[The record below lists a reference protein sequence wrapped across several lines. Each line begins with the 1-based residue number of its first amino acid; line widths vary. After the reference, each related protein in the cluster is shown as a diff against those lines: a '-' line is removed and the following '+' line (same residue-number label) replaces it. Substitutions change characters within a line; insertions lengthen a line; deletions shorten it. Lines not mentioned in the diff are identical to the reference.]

1 MELYLMFTIC
11 SRRRLKEF
19 LDFYKEN
26 KIEIGNISYGKG
38 TAAFEILDYLGLED
52 DEKTIHTTIVT
63 DNSWLKLKKGLEK
76 EIRID
81 VPGVGICFTVPL
93 SSFGGKRELC
103 YLLDGQEFDKG
114 EEKIMEKTKYELI
127 VAISNYGYNTQVI
140 NAAKL
145 AGARGGTLLHGKGI
159 GLKEAQRFL
168 GVSLVSEK
176 EIILIV
182 TSREDKNKIMSS
194 IMENVGIKSE
204 AGTVCF
210 SLPVDDV
217 AGFKLHDEKVG

>member
-19 LDFYKEN
+19 LNFYKEN
-26 KIEIGNISYGKG
+26 KIKIGNISYGKG
-38 TAAFEILDYLGLED
+38 TAAFEMLNYLGLEE
-52 DEKTIHTTIVT
+52 DEKTIHTTVIT
-63 DNSWLKLKKGLEK
+63 DNSWSKLKKGLEK

-103 YLLDGQEFDKG
+103 YLLDGQEFNKG
-114 EEKIMEKTKYELI
+114 EEETMEKTKYELI

-194 IMENVGIKSE
+194 IMENVGLKSE

>member
-19 LDFYKEN
+19 LNFYKEN
-26 KIEIGNISYGKG
+26 KIKIGNISYGKG
-38 TAAFEILDYLGLED
+38 TAAFEMLNYLGLEE
-52 DEKTIHTTIVT
+52 DEKTIHTTVIT
-63 DNSWLKLKKGLEK
+63 DNSWSKLKKGLEK

-103 YLLDGQEFDKG
+103 YLLDGQEFNKG
-114 EEKIMEKTKYELI
+114 EEKTMEKTKYELI

-194 IMENVGIKSE
+194 IMGNVGLKSE

>member
-19 LDFYKEN
+19 LNFYKEN
-26 KIEIGNISYGKG
+26 KIKIGNISYGKG
-38 TAAFEILDYLGLED
+38 TAAFEMLNYLGLEE
-52 DEKTIHTTIVT
+52 DEKTIHTTVIT
-63 DNSWLKLKKGLEK
+63 DNSWSKLKKGLEK

-103 YLLDGQEFDKG
+103 YLLDGQEFNKG
-114 EEKIMEKTKYELI
+114 EEKTMEKTKYELI

-194 IMENVGIKSE
+194 IMENVGIKSK
-204 AGTVCF
+204 AGTICF

>member
-11 SRRRLKEF
+11 SRRRLKDF

-26 KIEIGNISYGKG
+26 KIETGNISYGKG
-38 TAAFEILDYLGLED
+38 TAAFEILDYLGLEE
-52 DEKTIHTTIVT
+52 DEKTIHTTIIT
-63 DNSWLKLKKGLEK
+63 DNSWSKLKKGLEK
-76 EIRID
+76 ELRID

-93 SSFGGKRELC
+93 SSFGGKRELS
-103 YLLDGQEFDKG
+103 YLLDGQEFNTG
-114 EEKIMEKTKYELI
+114 EKIMEKTKYELI
-127 VAISNYGYNTQVI
+127 VAISNYGYNNQVV

-182 TSREDKNKIMSS
+182 TSREDKNKI
-194 IMENVGIKSE
+194 IIQ
-204 AGTVCF
+204 
-210 SLPVDDV
+210 
-217 AGFKLHDEKVG
+217 KLNNRN

>member
-1 MELYLMFTIC
+1 M
-11 SRRRLKEF
+11 
-19 LDFYKEN
+19 
-26 KIEIGNISYGKG
+26 
-38 TAAFEILDYLGLED
+38 
-52 DEKTIHTTIVT
+52 
-63 DNSWLKLKKGLEK
+63 
-76 EIRID
+76 
-81 VPGVGICFTVPL
+81 
-93 SSFGGKRELC
+93 
-103 YLLDGQEFDKG
+103 
-114 EEKIMEKTKYELI
+114 
-127 VAISNYGYNTQVI
+127 AISNYGYNNQVV

-204 AGTVCF
+204 AGTICF

-217 AGFKLHDEKVG
+217 AGFKLHSEKE